1 METKYVNTV
10 KILVEPEVLRPPR
23 HSRLTRIDTFR
34 DIQYDETAKIDRF
47 LCLQNDVIPGTLW
60 VTLVKIRR

>member
-1 METKYVNTV
+1 METKYVNIV
-10 KILVEPEVLRPPR
+10 KILVEPEVLRHPR

-47 LCLQNDVIPGTLW
+47 LCL
-60 VTLVKIRR
+60 